1 MRLARRFGGG
11 GLRRRATTVSPGSS
25 PQRPPLE
32 IGIVGAG
39 IGGLTAA
46 LALSDAGHSVT
57 LVERRTGFSEVGAG
71 IQISP
76 NASRVLAGLGLAPA
90 LRRAASEPPGV
101 EVRALESGR
110 RIGGVALGAAA
121 REAFGAPYYVIHR
134 ADLQTLLLDAVRAR
148 PRIRLLMGRSV
159 TGVAEG
165 TGRVGLTADAGTG
178 LQTLDFDLVVAA
190 DGLRSALRGQFDEAP
205 LRPGKAAAWR
215 ALVPRESVPDALS
228 GDATG
233 LWLGRGRHVVHY
245 PVRGGSLLNVV
256 AIVPEAV
263 GEKGW
268 GRLGEPAVLRA
279 HFRRCAPPLREL
291 LGLPDSWLVWSL
303 ADRTAPRPFARG
315 RIALLGDAAHPV
327 LPYLA
332 QGAALAIED
341 AAVMAN
347 CLGETADVSAALE
360 AYSQAREIRVRQVQS
375 AARANGRTYHAGGV
389 VSLVRDAV
397 MRRLG
402 PAGMRDRYAW
412 VYGWTPPA

>member
-1 MRLARRFGGG
+1 M
-11 GLRRRATTVSPGSS
+11 SPEPT
-25 PQRPPLE
+25 PQAPPLQ

-46 LALSDAGHSVT
+46 LALSDAGHAVT
-57 LVERRTGFSEVGAG
+57 LIERRTGFSEVGAG

-76 NASRVLAGLGLAPA
+76 NASRVLADLGLSAA
-90 LRRAASEPPGV
+90 MRRAASEPPGV
-101 EVRALESGR
+101 EVRSLETGR

-121 REAFGAPYYVIHR
+121 RDRFGAPYYVIHR

-148 PRIRLLMGRSV
+148 PRIRLLMGRS
-159 TGVAEG
+159 AIQAREG
-165 TGRVGLTADAGTG
+165 SERVLLTADTGTG
-178 LQTLDFDLVVAA
+178 TQDLEFDLLIGA
-190 DGLRSALRGQFDEAP
+190 DGLRSALRRHFDDAP
-205 LRPGKAAAWR
+205 LRPGRAAAWR
-215 ALVPRESVPDALS
+215 ALVPREAVPDSLQ
-228 GDATG
+228 GEATG

-245 PVRGGSLLNVV
+245 PVRGGTLLNVV

-279 HFRRCAPPLREL
+279 HFRRCAEPLREVL
-291 LGLPDSWLVWSL
+291 ALPDSWLVWSL
-303 ADRTAPRPFARG
+303 ADRPAPRPMARG
-315 RIALLGDAAHPV
+315 RIALLGDAGHPV

-341 AAVMAN
+341 AAVLTR
-347 CLGETADVSAALE
+347 CLAEASTVPAALD
-360 AYSQAREIRVRQVQS
+360 AYTQARELRVRQVQR
-375 AARANGRTYHAGGV
+375 AARANGRSYHAGSV
-389 VSLVRDAV
+389 VGLVRDAV

-402 PAGMRDRYAW
+402 PTGMRDRYAW

>member
-1 MRLARRFGGG
+1 M
-11 GLRRRATTVSPGSS
+11 SPGSS
-25 PQRPPLE
+25 PQRQPLE

-46 LALSDAGHSVT
+46 LALSEGGHSIT

-76 NASRVLAGLGLAPA
+76 NASRVLAGLGLSAA

-101 EVRALESGR
+101 EVRAIESGR
-110 RIGGVALGAAA
+110 RIGGVALGASA
-121 REAFGAPYYVIHR
+121 RELFGAPYYVIHR

-148 PRIRLLMGRSV
+148 PGIRLLMGRSV

-165 TGRVGLTADAGTG
+165 SARVGLTADSGG
-178 LQTLDFDLVVAA
+178 GVQSLDFDLVVAA
-190 DGLRSALRGQFDEAP
+190 DGLRSALRGHFDEAS
-205 LRPGKAAAWR
+205 LRPGRAAAWR
-215 ALVPRESVPDALS
+215 ALVPRESVPAALS

-268 GRLGEPAVLRA
+268 GRLGEPAVLRS
-279 HFRRCAPPLREL
+279 HFRRCAAPLREL

-303 ADRTAPRPFARG
+303 ADRPSPRPMARG

-327 LPYLA
+327 LPFLA

-341 AAVMAN
+341 AAVLAHF
-347 CLGETADVSAALE
+347 LGRTPEVPAALE
-360 AYSQAREIRVRQVQS
+360 AYSQARETRVRRVQR
-375 AARANGRTYHAGGV
+375 AARSNGRTYHAGGV
-389 VSLVRDAV
+389 VAFGRDMV

-402 PAGMRDRYAW
+402 PVGMRDRYAW